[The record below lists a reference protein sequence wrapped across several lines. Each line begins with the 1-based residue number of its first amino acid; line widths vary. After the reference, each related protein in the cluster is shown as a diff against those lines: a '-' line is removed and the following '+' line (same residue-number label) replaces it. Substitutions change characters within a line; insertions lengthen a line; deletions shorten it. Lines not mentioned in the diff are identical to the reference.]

1 MDLDRAI
8 ELVREATQVALIVA
22 APVLIVSL
30 VVGLAISLLQ
40 AVTQIQEQ
48 TLNLVPKILL
58 MVVTL
63 LVALPWVIQRIVDY
77 ASALIHEIPSS
88 I

>member
-1 MDLDRAI
+1 MDLDAAT
-8 ELVREATQVALIVA
+8 ELVREATYVALIVC

-40 AVTQIQEQ
+40 AVTQMQEQ

-58 MVVTL
+58 MTVTMLVV
-63 LVALPWVIQRIVDY
+63 LPWVIQRIMDY
-77 ASALIHEIPSS
+77 ASTLFHEIPST